1 MIPAR
6 PRQSRRYLVWMVAW
20 AIPLAATALAG
31 TTPSTAPPSTTITS
45 TTSTTTTIGG
55 PPFCTSFFDVFVD
68 IVPLPPARISKPTIE
83 GTPCPVTPGTG
94 ACVDETMNLAMSHS
108 SGCWNVNGRSW
119 PALALNEARLGL
131 QAGANVKCVDVCLVH
146 SCPPR
151 GGRPYCV
158 QRGATLMNLACLPAV
173 GPPGCGAADEGNYT
187 CTATLTLCKCRCS
200 KSAFF

>member
-6 PRQSRRYLVWMVAW
+6 TRQLRWRLAWVGVLVVAR
-20 AIPLAATALAG
+20 AASAPAG
-31 TTPSTAPPSTTITS
+31 TTSSSAPPSTTITTS
-45 TTSTTTTIGG
+45 TTSTTSTLGG
-55 PPFCTSFFDVFVD
+55 PFCSFFDVFVD
-68 IVPLPPARISKPTIE
+68 VVPLPPARISKPTIE

-94 ACVDETMNLAMSHS
+94 ACTDETMNLAMSHS
-108 SGCWNVNGRSW
+108 SGCWNVAGRGW

-146 SCPPR
+146 SCPSR

-158 QRGATLMNLACLPAV
+158 QRGATLMNLACHPAV
-173 GPPGCGAADEGNYT
+173 DPPACAAAGEGRYD